1 MTTTFQIGQIY
12 SARSACD
19 HECIFYWTVTART
32 AKQITLEDRHGR
44 VSKRG
49 IRTYDGVEVCSP
61 DGRYSMSPSIYAN
74 RPA

>member
-1 MTTTFQIGQIY
+1 MTTTFQIGQTY

-32 AKQITLEDRHGR
+32 AKQITLEDKHGR

-49 IRTYDGVEVCSP
+49 IRTYDGIEVCSP
-61 DGRYSMSPSIYAN
+61 DGRYSMCPSIYAN

>member
-1 MTTTFQIGQIY
+1 MTDTFQIGQTY
-12 SARSACD
+12 SARSLCD
-19 HECIFYWTVTART
+19 YECIFAWTVIART
-32 AKQITLEDRHGR
+32 AKQITLEDKHGR
-44 VSKRG
+44 VAKRG